1 MHILCNDHIVMTDNN
16 TLVYTLTTSRP
27 LLVGCYKLQV
37 EAAKGVLF
45 STENDTLYIPSLL
58 FRGADLE
65 LTPVIFLINSRIIAS
80 GYGKV

>member
-1 MHILCNDHIVMTDNN
+1 MTDNN

-45 STENDTLYIPSLL
+45 FTENDTLHIPFLII
-58 FRGADLE
+58 RGADLD
-65 LTPVIFLINSRIIAS
+65 F
-80 GYGKV
+80 